1 MFYVFLSELDE
12 PSGSGF
18 GTFAP
23 ATQEDEKQDGREE
36 DFEED
41 DFEEDDGEFI
51 SLHELRKNR
60 ISREGE
66 TTTRFVLLTLP
77 YRQTISTNT
86 SCNLTFIFYDDS

>member
-23 ATQEDEKQDGREE
+23 ATQEDEKQDGGEE
-36 DFEED
+36 

-66 TTTRFVLLTLP
+66 TT
-77 YRQTISTNT
+77 S
-86 SCNLTFIFYDDS
+86 